1 MPYPLRFWLTT
12 LLFVAGLSTSP
23 AFSNP
28 FDFLFNAA
36 PPEVAAPAPAEPACL
51 PQPGK
56 STADG
61 QHWVYRIDGRRKCWF
76 QAAVGAT
83 NAKRA
88 AHHHAAKHRVSAP
101 AENHVS
107 APGENDAALRSP
119 KAVVDARAEL
129 PRPSP
134 AETVQRTPPGPEPRV
149 SELAEAAATLVSSAV
164 GPASDQPRLN
174 DPTPPQVDVER
185 LLATAPFAS
194 DSLGLSERPASPIA
208 VPIAEAAE
216 GEQGWTPTWLGMSL
230 MLLGFVS
237 LLGSRAFG
245 GAALVGRLLDWRT
258 KPQHGGLSPVSGQS
272 RPKAVSAARY
282 QLNPTSQRAIQ

>member
-1 MPYPLRFWLTT
+1 MLHPLRFSLTT
-12 LLFVAGLSTSP
+12 VLLAAGLSTSP

-36 PPEVAAPAPAEPACL
+36 PQEVAAPAPAEPACL

-61 QHWVYRIDGRRKCWF
+61 QRWVYRMDGRRKCWF
-76 QAAVGAT
+76 QAAAGAT
-83 NAKRA
+83 NAKRTV
-88 AHHHAAKHRVSAP
+88 HHHAAKHRVSVAV
-101 AENHVS
+101 EKHRVS
-107 APGENDAALRSP
+107 APVENDAALRNP
-119 KAVVDARAEL
+119 NAAVDARAEL

-134 AETVQRTPPGPEPRV
+134 AETIQRTPPAPELRMT
-149 SELAEAAATLVSSAV
+149 ELAEAAATLISPSVR
-164 GPASDQPRLN
+164 PAADQPTLN
-174 DPTPPQVDVER
+174 DPAPPQVDVEK

-194 DSLGLSERPASPIA
+194 DGLGSSERPASPIA
-208 VPIAEAAE
+208 VPIAAAAE
-216 GEQGWTPTWLGMSL
+216 GEQGWTVTWLGMSL

-245 GAALVGRLLDWRT
+245 AALVGRLLDWRT
-258 KPQHGGLSPVSGQS
+258 KRQNGALSSVRGQN

-282 QLNPTSQRAIQ
+282 RFNSISQRAIQ